1 MHRFATMSSPLNT
14 RAALLLALLAGIL
27 SIALLALLASH
38 STVQGQESSLR
49 ANVTIWKS
57 DAGVGELC
65 IELRDA
71 VAGETRQC
79 PAARRLTF
87 ERAPQN
93 RWLRSRAIHIAP
105 EVSLWVRARLTGS
118 RVDLGLGLSIEGV
131 ARGVRSRS
139 WAFDWETIPLQ
150 RWVQTSTVILQL
162 PVAPH
167 AELWPPK
174 LGIVA
179 GAPRLEVGKEAPE
192 FKLPLLKGDEEAVRS
207 LSDIRQG
214 DEQLTL
220 IVFWSSWA
228 PFVGETLS
236 VLGDLATRESNVL
249 VIGINVY
256 EVTDG
261 AGEDFA
267 SNYGTNL
274 VHLVDRDGSVAQHYR
289 VDGVPELFVIDSE
302 GVYRGVIRGA
312 APLTEILAVLYG
324 IE

>member
-1 MHRFATMSSPLNT
+1 MHRLATMSSRLNA
-14 RAALLLALLAGIL
+14 RAALSLALLAGVL
-27 SIALLALLASH
+27 SVALLALLASH
-38 STVQGQESSLR
+38 STVRGQESSLR

-65 IELRDA
+65 IDLRDA

-79 PAARRLTF
+79 PSSRRLTF

-93 RWLRSRAIHIAP
+93 RWLRSRAIDMAP

-139 WAFDWETIPLQ
+139 WAFDWETIPLE
-150 RWVQTSTVILQL
+150 RWVRTSTVILQL

-167 AELWPPK
+167 PELWPPK

-192 FKLPLLKGDEEAVRS
+192 FKLPLLKGDEDAARS

-214 DEQLTL
+214 DERLTL
-220 IVFWSSWA
+220 IAFWASWA
-228 PFVGETLS
+228 PFVGETLA
-236 VLGDLATRESNVL
+236 VLGDLAAQESGVL

-256 EVTDG
+256 EVADG
-261 AGEDFA
+261 AGKDFA
-267 SNYGTNL
+267 SKYGTNL

-312 APLTEILAVLYG
+312 APLTEILSALYG

>member
-1 MHRFATMSSPLNT
+1 M
-14 RAALLLALLAGIL
+14 LLALLAGVL
-27 SIALLALLASH
+27 GLALLASV
-38 STVQGQESSLR
+38 STAQGQESSLR

-57 DAGVGELC
+57 DPGVGELC
-65 IELRDA
+65 IDLRDP

-79 PAARRLTF
+79 PSSRRLTF
-87 ERAPQN
+87 EQAPQN

-105 EVSLWVRARLTGS
+105 EVSVWVRARRVGG

-139 WAFDWETIPLQ
+139 WALDWETIPVG

-167 AELWPPK
+167 AELWPPQ

-179 GAPRLEVGKEAPE
+179 GAPRLEEGKEAPE
-192 FKLPLLKGDEEAVRS
+192 FKLPVLTGEDDAALS
-207 LSDIRQG
+207 LSDLRRG

-220 IVFWSSWA
+220 IVFWASWA

-236 VLGDLATRESNVL
+236 VLGDLAARESSVL

-261 AGEDFA
+261 AGKDFV
-267 SNYGTNL
+267 SNYGTDL
-274 VHLVDRDGSVAQHYR
+274 IHLVDTEGSVAQHYR
-289 VDGVPELFVIDSE
+289 VDGVPELFVIDSD

-312 APLTEILAVLYG
+312 APLTEIMSALYG

>member
-1 MHRFATMSSPLNT
+1 MHRFATMSLPLNT

-27 SIALLALLASH
+27 GLALLASL
-38 STVQGQESSLR
+38 STAQGQESSLR
-49 ANVTIWKS
+49 TNVTIWKS

-65 IELRDA
+65 IDLRDA

-79 PAARRLTF
+79 PGSRRLTF

-93 RWLRSRAIHIAP
+93 QWLRSRAIHIAP
-105 EVSLWVRARLTGS
+105 EVSVWVRARRVGG

-139 WAFDWETIPLQ
+139 WALDWETIPVN

-192 FKLPLLKGDEEAVRS
+192 FKLPVLKNGDGDALA
-207 LSDIRQG
+207 LSDIRTG

-220 IVFWSSWA
+220 IVFWASWA

-236 VLGDLATRESNVL
+236 VLGDLAARESSVL

-261 AGEDFA
+261 AGKDFV
-267 SNYGTNL
+267 SNYGTDL
-274 VHLVDRDGSVAQHYR
+274 IHLVDTEGSVAQHYR
-289 VDGVPELFVIDSE
+289 VDGVPELFVIDSD

-312 APLTEILAVLYG
+312 APLTEILSTLYG

>member
-1 MHRFATMSSPLNT
+1 MHRFATMSLPLNT
-14 RAALLLALLAGIL
+14 RAALLLALLAGVL
-27 SIALLALLASH
+27 SLALLASL
-38 STVQGQESSLR
+38 STAQGQESSLR

-65 IELRDA
+65 IDLRDA

-79 PAARRLTF
+79 PGLRRLTF

-93 RWLRSRAIHIAP
+93 RWLRSRSINIAP

-131 ARGVRSRS
+131 ARGVRSQS
-139 WAFDWETIPLQ
+139 WAFDWETIPLE

-167 AELWPPK
+167 PELWPPK

-192 FKLPLLKGDEEAVRS
+192 FKLRVLNNGVGDALA
-207 LSDIRQG
+207 LSDIRTG

-220 IVFWSSWA
+220 IVFWASWA

-236 VLGDLATRESNVL
+236 VLGDLAARESSVL

-261 AGEDFA
+261 AGKDFV
-267 SNYGTNL
+267 SNYGTDL
-274 VHLVDRDGSVAQHYR
+274 IHLVDTEGSVAQHYR
-289 VDGVPELFVIDSE
+289 VDGVPELFVIDSD

-312 APLTEILAVLYG
+312 APLTEILSALYG

>member
-1 MHRFATMSSPLNT
+1 MHRFTTMSLPLNT
-14 RAALLLALLAGIL
+14 RAALVLALLAGIL
-27 SIALLALLASH
+27 SLALLASL
-38 STVQGQESSLR
+38 STAQGQESPLR

-65 IELRDA
+65 IDLRDA

-79 PAARRLTF
+79 PGARRLTF

-93 RWLRSRAIHIAP
+93 RWLRSRSINIAP

-131 ARGVRSRS
+131 ARGVRSQS

-174 LGIVA
+174 LGIVSR
-179 GAPRLEVGKEAPE
+179 APRLEAGKEAPE
-192 FKLPLLKGDEEAVRS
+192 FKLPLLKGDEDVVRS
-207 LSDIRQG
+207 LSGLRQG

-228 PFVGETLS
+228 PFVGETLA
-236 VLGDLATRESNVL
+236 VLGDLAARESGVL
-249 VIGINVY
+249 VIGVNVY
-256 EVTDG
+256 EVTEG

-267 SNYGTNL
+267 SNYGINL

-289 VDGVPELFVIDSE
+289 VDGLPELFVIDSD

-312 APLTEILAVLYG
+312 APLTEILSALNG